1 MESLA
6 DGGQERR
13 QDSRTEE
20 EVFRFET
27 LDENKLKKEVINI
40 VTGFD
45 WQQELDAEKI
55 HDLFE
60 TIHAVEGLRRKK
72 RREAM
77 RKRKEN
83 AQKLME

>member
-6 DGGQERR
+6 DGGEERR
-13 QDSRTEE
+13 QDSRSAEK
-20 EVFRFET
+20 VFRFET
-27 LDENKLKKEVINI
+27 LNENELKKEVINI

-45 WQQELDAEKI
+45 WQQEVDTEKI

-72 RREAM
+72 KREAM